1 MKTPLAWLQLSHER
15 IRLAIA
21 LAGIAFADILM
32 FMQFGFRD
40 ALFESAVTLHRRFEG
55 DIFLLSPDSTALIA
69 MEQFSQRRLYQA
81 NGIEGVAE
89 IDPIY
94 LDFAIWKNPITAEP
108 RGIMVIGMN
117 PESDVLNLQ
126 GLAENRSRLKLEDTV
141 LFDSASRPEFGPIPE
156 LYEQQDRVT
165 TEAGGRKLTV
175 GGLFE
180 LGASFGADGNLITS
194 DLNFLRLFSNRD
206 RGLIDVGVIT
216 LEPTANPEIVLAKI
230 RQKLPEDV
238 LVLSKEEFV
247 DFEKNYWE
255 SSTAIG
261 FIFTLGAGMGFI
273 VGMVIVYQIL
283 YTDVS
288 NHLPEY
294 ATLKAMGYRDFYL
307 LTVVLQEALIL
318 ALLGYLPGFGISFFL
333 YNMTKTATSLPVMM
347 TIDKAIT
354 VIILTVVMCVG
365 SGAIAIRKLNEA
377 DPADI
382 F

>member
-15 IRLAIA
+15 IRLVIA

-40 ALFESAVTLHRRFEG
+40 ALYESAVTLHRKIEG

-69 MEQFSQRRLYQA
+69 MDQFSQRRLYQVR
-81 NGIEGVAE
+81 GIDGVAE
-89 IDPIY
+89 VHPIY

-108 RGIMVIGMN
+108 RGIMVIGIN
-117 PESDVLNLQ
+117 PESDILNLN
-126 GLAENRSRLKLEDTV
+126 GLKENKNQIKLEDTV

-156 LYEQQDRVT
+156 LFQEQGRFT

-180 LGASFGADGNLITS
+180 LGASFGADGNLISS
-194 DLNFLRLFSNRD
+194 DINFLRLFENRD
-206 RGLIDVGVIT
+206 RGLIDVGVIE
-216 LEPTANPEIVLAKI
+216 LENTANLEVVLAQI
-230 RQKLPEDV
+230 RQQLPADV
-238 LVLSKEEFV
+238 LVFSKEEFIA
-247 DFEKNYWE
+247 FEMAYWQE
-255 SSTAIG
+255 STAIG

-283 YTDVS
+283 YTDVA

-294 ATLKAMGYRDFYL
+294 ATLKAMGYRNWYL
-307 LTVVLQEALIL
+307 LTVVFQEALIL
-318 ALLGYLPGFGISFFL
+318 ALLGYLPGYGISMIL
-333 YNMTKTATSLPVMM
+333 YAMTKSATSLPVVMSVS
-347 TIDKAIT
+347 KAVT
-354 VIILTVVMCVG
+354 VLILTIIMCAG
-365 SGAIAIRKLNEA
+365 SGAVAIRKLSEA

>member
-40 ALFESAVTLHRRFEG
+40 ALYESAVTLHRQIEG
-55 DIFLLSPDSTALIA
+55 DIFLISRDSTALIA

-81 NGIEGVAE
+81 RGIKGVEA
-89 IDPIY
+89 IHPIY
-94 LDFAIWKNPITAEP
+94 IDFAIWKNPLTAEP
-108 RGIMVIGMN
+108 RGIMAIGIN
-117 PESDVLNLQ
+117 PESEVLNIA
-126 GLAENRSRLKLEDTV
+126 GLAENRNRLKLEDTI
-141 LFDSASRPEFGPIPE
+141 LFDSLSRPEFGPIAE
-156 LYEQQDRVT
+156 LYQTRDRVT
-165 TEAGGRKLTV
+165 TEAGGRRLTV

-180 LGASFGADGNLITS
+180 LGASFGADGNLILS
-194 DLNFLRLFSNRD
+194 DLNFLRLFGNRD
-206 RGLIDVGVIT
+206 RGLIDIGVIE
-216 LEPTANPEIVLAKI
+216 LEENANLAVVLAQI
-230 RQKLPEDV
+230 RQKLPQDV
-238 LVLSKEEFV
+238 IVLSKEEFIN
-247 DFEKNYWE
+247 FEKFYWQN
-255 SSTAIG
+255 STAIG

-283 YTDVS
+283 YTDVA

-307 LTVVLQEALIL
+307 LTVVFQEALIL
-318 ALLGYLPGFGISFFL
+318 ALLGYLPGYGISLGL
-333 YNMTKTATSLPVMM
+333 YMMTKSATSLPVMM
-347 TIDKAIT
+347 TVSKAVT
-354 VIILTVVMCVG
+354 VLILTIVMCVG